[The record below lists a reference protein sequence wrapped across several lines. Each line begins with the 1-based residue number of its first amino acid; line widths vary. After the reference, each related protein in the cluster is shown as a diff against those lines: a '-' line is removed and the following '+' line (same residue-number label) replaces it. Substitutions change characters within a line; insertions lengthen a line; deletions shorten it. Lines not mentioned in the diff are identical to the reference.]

1 MNYLSM
7 ELRKTK
13 RRGIW
18 LVLTAFLLVFGA
30 WMYYCVD
37 DDQFLDFGWMMT
49 LYNAPL
55 LNAVLLPTGIAV
67 FASRI
72 IDMEHK
78 GNTWKLLETL
88 QSKFALYLAKI
99 LYGFIGIFIFSVAE
113 LAILFLLGHQI
124 GFQGT
129 PDLWAYT
136 LYFMYTLMITFN
148 LFLLQ
153 MILSLVFHNQAVAL
167 CTGLCGSMAGLFL
180 MFIPQCQIL
189 KNLIPWGHFG
199 TTMFVGMDWNEETR
213 ITGFYY
219 SNQDNGALFFVIGW
233 LIVLLIGGWFVF
245 KHMDTEGYHFQGLHI
260 GSRQTEAHKPVTL
273 PRIPAELIKIKR
285 TPIWIAFIILPLI
298 SALIGTFNYLNNLD
312 LLKSSWYSLWTQHS
326 LFFCYFFMPPLIG
339 VYAGYLWRMEHSGT
353 NWNMLMVNAP
363 AWRIVLDKLAVCSA
377 ITFLTLLWLGFLFIV
392 CGLCAGITQPVPAVL
407 IEWLFCG
414 LIGGIAVCAV
424 QCFLSLVIRSFA
436 IPIGIAL
443 IGGFAGLIATSQG
456 LFYAI
461 PYSLFSVGMRANN
474 PNLPLEV
481 IPFTLSSIA
490 FIVTFY
496 LLSVWYLR
504 HHDVRTQE

>member
-37 DDQFLDFGWMMT
+37 DDRFLDLGWMMN

-55 LNAVLLPTGIAV
+55 INAILLPTGVAV

-113 LAILFLLGHQI
+113 LGILFLLGHQI
-124 GFQGT
+124 GFQGS
-129 PDLWAYT
+129 PDLWAYA

-153 MILSLVFHNQAVAL
+153 MILSLVFRSQAVAL
-167 CTGLCGSMAGLFL
+167 CTGICGSMAGLFL

-189 KNLIPWGHFG
+189 KNLIPWGHYG

-233 LIVLLIGGWFVF
+233 LIVLLIGGWFF
-245 KHMDTEGYHFQGLHI
+245 FIYIYKEDIIFF
-260 GSRQTEAHKPVTL
+260 
-273 PRIPAELIKIKR
+273 IP
-285 TPIWIAFIILPLI
+285 
-298 SALIGTFNYLNNLD
+298 N
-312 LLKSSWYSLWTQHS
+312 
-326 LFFCYFFMPPLIG
+326 
-339 VYAGYLWRMEHSGT
+339 
-353 NWNMLMVNAP
+353 
-363 AWRIVLDKLAVCSA
+363 
-377 ITFLTLLWLGFLFIV
+377 
-392 CGLCAGITQPVPAVL
+392 
-407 IEWLFCG
+407 
-414 LIGGIAVCAV
+414 
-424 QCFLSLVIRSFA
+424 
-436 IPIGIAL
+436 
-443 IGGFAGLIATSQG
+443 
-456 LFYAI
+456 
-461 PYSLFSVGMRANN
+461 
-474 PNLPLEV
+474 
-481 IPFTLSSIA
+481 
-490 FIVTFY
+490 
-496 LLSVWYLR
+496 
-504 HHDVRTQE
+504 